1 MRVAFRRHNYCLI
14 FIAALLFFFNS
25 GGFRAF
31 ALSIEEERKMGEQF
45 VAQASQAFRL
55 VEDDFANSYIN
66 DLGQYLLRSLE
77 TKPFPFQF
85 YIIQNNDL
93 NAFAGPG
100 GHIFFFTGLIEVME
114 EVDELAGV
122 LSHEIAHVSA
132 RHLAERMEQSTMM
145 QLATLAGILLGALV
159 GGEGGGAIM
168 TGSMAAVM
176 QKQLAYSRNDER
188 QADQLGFKFMA
199 EAGFDPLGMIATL
212 KKIQK
217 GQMLATNQIPT
228 YLLTHPGGS
237 ERIANYETMIYGDK
251 PLIQEKGGTT
261 KYRQYFPIFKTIL
274 RAKYMDPKEAERLF
288 KRELGN
294 DPESVWAHFGLGIV
308 LREMREY
315 QKAVDHFHK
324 ALKGQPRS
332 ILILRDM
339 AEAYRLMGREEEAI
353 TLLSEALKMQPRDRS
368 SLYLMALSYQNMEEY
383 GKAIPI
389 FEKLTHMKPVKNDVF
404 YNLGVSYG
412 RLNRLAPAHYNF
424 GIYFI
429 KLGKV
434 GKALFHF
441 QKAEDLSKNDP
452 ALQRRINKAKEG
464 LT

>member
-1 MRVAFRRHNYCLI
+1 MRAVFRKHNYCLI
-14 FIAALLFFFNS
+14 LIVALFFSFNS
-25 GGFRAF
+25 GGFKAF

-45 VAQASQAFRL
+45 VMQISQAFRL
-55 VEDDFANSYIN
+55 VEDDFANSYLN

-77 TKPFPFQF
+77 VKPFPFHF
-85 YIIQNNDL
+85 YIIQNGDL

-100 GHIFFFTGLIEVME
+100 GHIFFFTGLIELME

-132 RHLAERMEQSTMM
+132 RHLAERMEQSTKI

-159 GGEGGGAIM
+159 GGDASGAIM
-168 TGSMAAVM
+168 SGSIAAGM
-176 QKQLAYSRNDER
+176 QKQLAYSRDNER
-188 QADQLGFKFMA
+188 QADQLGFKYMA
-199 EAGFDPLGMIATL
+199 EAGFDPSGMIETL

-217 GQMLATNQIPT
+217 GQMLATNEIPT

-237 ERIANYETMIYGDK
+237 ERMANYETMIFGDK

-261 KYRQYFPIFKTIL
+261 KYRQFFPIFKTIL
-274 RAKYMDPKEAERLF
+274 RAKYMEPKEAERIF

-294 DPESVWAHFGLGIV
+294 DPDAVWAHFGLGIV

-315 QKAVDHFHK
+315 QKALDHFHK
-324 ALKGQPRS
+324 ALRGQPRS
-332 ILILRDM
+332 VLIMRDM

-353 TLLSEALKMQPRDRS
+353 TLLSEALKIQPRDRS
-368 SLYLMALSYQNMEEY
+368 SLYLMALAYQNMEEY
-383 GKAIPI
+383 SEAIPI
-389 FEKLTHMKPVKNDVF
+389 FEKLASMKPVKNDVF

-412 RLNRLAPAHYNF
+412 RLGRLAPAHYYF
-424 GIYFI
+424 GIYFKNI
-429 KLGKV
+429 RKI
-434 GKALFHF
+434 GKALYHF
-441 QKAEDLSKNDP
+441 EKAEDLSKNNP
-452 ALQRRINKAKEG
+452 ALQRRIKKAKEG